1 MLQGILDLFRAAIF
15 SGQIR
20 EYQRFDSA
28 TLAAGKS
35 IINDLMM
42 DTLTM
47 TAGTSGPKQGYETAV
62 MGTLAPDDPFGFTI
76 NELSEQSND
85 IVLIVEG
92 IVAQTIFETIEID
105 GVVLTM
111 LAADTFTTGAGV
123 STWTF
128 DNTTINLI
136 STVVYPVKVQVGQ

>member
-1 MLQGILDLFRAAIF
+1 MQMRELQRYDIATYQEGKDIIDVLML
-15 SGQIR
+15 
-20 EYQRFDSA
+20 
-28 TLAAGKS
+28 
-35 IINDLMM
+35 

-85 IVLIVEG
+85 ITLVVEG
-92 IVAQTIFETIEID
+92 IVTQDIFEMIEID
-105 GVVLTM
+105 GVELVM

-123 STWTF
+123 STWEF
-128 DNTTINLI
+128 DNTTINLV